1 MSKGLQNMAAGGGVG
16 IFFLLQISVASGAT
30 SFLFFPAAAL
40 YLATY
45 MTAYFAFV
53 TGVLIGSMWD
63 SVSLAPFGVY
73 ALGLGAAMGGASVCM
88 RLVDER
94 SMVARGFVSSLL
106 WVTYVIVLGVMY
118 LFWEKETYVFMLL
131 RYDGLV
137 GFIVLLAIL
146 GGCLTLQKLYRHR

>member
-1 MSKGLQNMAAGGGVG
+1 
-16 IFFLLQISVASGAT
+16 
-30 SFLFFPAAAL
+30 
-40 YLATY
+40 
-45 MTAYFAFV
+45 
-53 TGVLIGSMWD
+53 
-63 SVSLAPFGVY
+63 
-73 ALGLGAAMGGASVCM
+73 MGGASVCM